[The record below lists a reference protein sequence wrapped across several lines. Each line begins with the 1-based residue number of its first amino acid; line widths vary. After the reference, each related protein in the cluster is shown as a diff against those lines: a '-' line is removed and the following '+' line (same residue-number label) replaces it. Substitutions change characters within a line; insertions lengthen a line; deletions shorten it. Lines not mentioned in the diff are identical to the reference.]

1 MENESP
7 TAGGRLLRWRLA
19 LQSFTFKVIHRAGK
33 TNGPAD
39 HLSRYPINS
48 TEPYGEGPTI
58 LARAESNTT
67 PKQPA
72 AEPDHTDP
80 TFILNALR
88 PAELIDETATEATK
102 LATILREGNGSY
114 FPPIDAAAYTTAEWI
129 QQQQDDP
136 ECTRLAD
143 MLNHPEDPST
153 SRQRARFKLV
163 KGLLCKIVNPPQL
176 SGVVKA
182 PDSARNRNPIQIVVP
197 HSLKNFVL
205 NRYHTLP
212 VSGHMGRN
220 KVEDSIKRQF
230 YWSNMFKDIRRHIN
244 ACTTCQRRKTP
255 RPKNV
260 GPGAIIAKAVRPWHT
275 LSIDIV
281 TAQEEDANGYKYIL
295 SIMDIFTRYVI
306 TVPLQT
312 KQATKVGEALFRE
325 VFTRYGRP
333 VRIQSDEGSEF
344 VNRGLRSMYL
354 RWGIQEVST
363 GGWQPQATMVERYH
377 KFLNHTMSHLSST
390 FGVGWGQYLHCAS
403 WTYNSSTCASTGYS
417 PYELM
422 FGTDPTLLQD
432 LDIVSGIHDAASD
445 ETKEPD
451 KHAYFTKTAGRM
463 TEMYKHVIKQQR
475 RMAERNQAKR
485 GDGRKNTLPEYEPQ
499 DLVLL

>member
-1 MENESP
+1 
-7 TAGGRLLRWRLA
+7 
-19 LQSFTFKVIHRAGK
+19 
-33 TNGPAD
+33 
-39 HLSRYPINS
+39 
-48 TEPYGEGPTI
+48 
-58 LARAESNTT
+58 
-67 PKQPA
+67 
-72 AEPDHTDP
+72 
-80 TFILNALR
+80 
-88 PAELIDETATEATK
+88 
-102 LATILREGNGSY
+102 
-114 FPPIDAAAYTTAEWI
+114 
-129 QQQQDDP
+129 
-136 ECTRLAD
+136 

-295 SIMDIFTRYVI
+295 SIMDIFTRYV
-306 TVPLQT
+306 
-312 KQATKVGEALFRE
+312 
-325 VFTRYGRP
+325 
-333 VRIQSDEGSEF
+333 
-344 VNRGLRSMYL
+344 
-354 RWGIQEVST
+354 
-363 GGWQPQATMVERYH
+363 
-377 KFLNHTMSHLSST
+377 
-390 FGVGWGQYLHCAS
+390 
-403 WTYNSSTCASTGYS
+403 
-417 PYELM
+417 
-422 FGTDPTLLQD
+422 
-432 LDIVSGIHDAASD
+432 
-445 ETKEPD
+445 
-451 KHAYFTKTAGRM
+451 
-463 TEMYKHVIKQQR
+463 
-475 RMAERNQAKR
+475 
-485 GDGRKNTLPEYEPQ
+485 
-499 DLVLL
+499 

>member
-1 MENESP
+1 
-7 TAGGRLLRWRLA
+7 
-19 LQSFTFKVIHRAGK
+19 
-33 TNGPAD
+33 
-39 HLSRYPINS
+39 
-48 TEPYGEGPTI
+48 
-58 LARAESNTT
+58 
-67 PKQPA
+67 
-72 AEPDHTDP
+72 
-80 TFILNALR
+80 
-88 PAELIDETATEATK
+88 
-102 LATILREGNGSY
+102 
-114 FPPIDAAAYTTAEWI
+114 
-129 QQQQDDP
+129 
-136 ECTRLAD
+136 

-212 VSGHMGRN
+212 VSGHMGSN

-312 KQATKVGEALFRE
+312 KQATKVGDALFRE

-363 GGWQPQATMVERYH
+363 GGWQPQAIMVERYH

-390 FGVGWGQYLHCAS
+390 FGGGWGQYLHCAS

-432 LDIVSGIHDAASD
+432 LDIVSGIHNAASN

-463 TEMYKHVIKQQR
+463 TELYRHVIKQQR
-475 RMAERNQAKR
+475 SMAERNQATR
-485 GDGRKNTLPEYEPQ
+485 GDGRKTALPEYEPH
-499 DLVLL
+499 DLVLLWEPAQKKKLHADDIQQTRIAPHKWTPR